1 MTDNDRWTDQ
11 HCPVAR
17 ALDLVGDRWS
27 LLIVRDAIDGARRF
41 SQLQRSLGIA
51 KNILSDRLR
60 VLVEQGI
67 LETQSNEQ
75 GTRKEYVLTRSGR
88 DLFTVIVSLRQWG
101 ERHAFSAGER
111 HSTLVD
117 DTGGGAV
124 PTLRVVNKDGVEL
137 TPANTHVHRVDS

>member
-1 MTDNDRWTDQ
+1 MTDNDRWTDP

-75 GTRKEYVLTRSGR
+75 GTRKEYVLTSSGR

-117 DTGGGAV
+117 DTGGRAV

-137 TPANTHVHRVDS
+137 TPANTHVRRVDT

>member
-1 MTDNDRWTDQ
+1 MTDRWTDEN
-11 HCPVAR
+11 CPVAR
-17 ALDLVGDRWS
+17 TLDLVGDRWS

-41 SQLQRSLGIA
+41 SEFQRSLGIA

-67 LETQSNEQ
+67 LETQANEQ
-75 GTRKEYVLTRSGR
+75 GTRQEYVLTDGGR
-88 DLFTVIVSLRQWG
+88 DLFTVIVGLRQWG

-117 DTGGGAV
+117 DTAGKPV
-124 PTLRVVNKDGVEL
+124 PMLRLVNGDGVEL
-137 TPANTHVHRVDS
+137 TPVNTHVRRLDD